1 MKNTIIALIQQDI
14 QHTQFIESLNAL
26 GLTADNYYLNLNSI
40 IFDLM
45 QLDRS
50 TFENSEVITNVYYKL
65 IQEAVKARRDSNKLD
80 QEVQHT
86 RTDRDELKKIAVI
99 IYNKIESLGQI

>member
-14 QHTQFIESLNAL
+14 QHTQFIENLNAL

-50 TFENSEVITNVYYKL
+50 TFEKSEVATDLYYNL
-65 IQEAVKARRDSNKLD
+65 IQEVVS
-80 QEVQHT
+80 V
-86 RTDRDELKKIAVI
+86 RTDRDKIQQYAERV
-99 IYNKIESLGQI
+99 YEQLMTYSSKVVNNKRV

>member
-1 MKNTIIALIQQDI
+1 MKETIIKLIQQDI
-14 QHTQFIESLNAL
+14 QHTQFIENLNAL

-50 TFENSEVITNVYYKL
+50 TFEKSEATTDLYYNL
-65 IQEAVKARRDSNKLD
+65 IQEAVSKQIDREEIL
-80 QEVQHT
+80 QEAEKVYRFLERFQ
-86 RTDRDELKKIAVI
+86 EKKVV
-99 IYNKIESLGQI
+99 

>member
-50 TFENSEVITNVYYKL
+50 TFEKVDALQDGYFKL
-65 IQEAVKARRDSNKLD
+65 IQEIATKQTDTNEVKEAERMFSW
-80 QEVQHT
+80 
-86 RTDRDELKKIAVI
+86 LKDLFWF
-99 IYNKIESLGQI
+99 S

>member
-50 TFENSEVITNVYYKL
+50 TFEKSEAITDMYYKL
-65 IQEAVKARRDSNKLD
+65 IQEAVSARTDTNKPN

-86 RTDRDELKKIAVI
+86 RTDREEMQQEAERVYKQLMGV
-99 IYNKIESLGQI
+99 